1 MYKLYIG
8 ISAQIIPFTNSIR
21 KKILV
26 KNFLITSGEKIVW
39 GILSIVVGS
48 ETPDSWSYVFQ
59 IEKNRII
66 LNFEHCRYW

>member
-8 ISAQIIPFTNSIR
+8 ISAQIIPFTYSIR

-48 ETPDSWSYVFQ
+48 ETPDSRSYVFQ

>member
-48 ETPDSWSYVFQ
+48 KTPDSWSYVFQ